1 MVQAINCRAV
11 TVVRYAAGKVDWT
24 KEELQIVG
32 RKTRKLMILSR
43 LYIMLC
49 IRRLILTGFTLK
61 DQRVVEEIVV
71 EQIVR

>member
-1 MVQAINCRAV
+1 MVPAINCRAV

-24 KEELQIVG
+24 KEEIQIAG
-32 RKTRKLMILSR
+32 RKTLKLMTLSR

-61 DQRVVEEIVV
+61 DKRVVEDFIEY
-71 EQIVR
+71 

>member
-24 KEELQIVG
+24 KEELQIVS
-32 RKTRKLMILSR
+32 RKTRKLMTLSR

-61 DQRVVEEIVV
+61 DQRVIEDFIEY
-71 EQIVR
+71 